1 MSHKLIQALGAH
13 VKVVDGLLDNLDGF
27 LADGLA
33 LLEAGHQQ
41 LVLVALHQVI
51 HLLLICFQV
60 LLHLQAR
67 MS

>member
-1 MSHKLIQALGAH
+1 
-13 VKVVDGLLDNLDGF
+13 
-27 LADGLA
+27 
-33 LLEAGHQQ
+33 
-41 LVLVALHQVI
+41 VLVALHQVI